1 MLNVGCWMLDVEN
14 GNIAMPFNTSGMSRG
29 AITEDGEIE
38 VEIYK

>member
-1 MLNVGCWMLDVEN
+1 MGGDGGLIALDKN
-14 GNIAMPFNTSGMSRG
+14 GNIFMPFNTSEMYRG